1 MIDTQRGHMPSEGF
15 TSVTAPRD
23 AWQWLGACI
32 VKLTTE
38 TRSLLASLMTAVI
51 GIQI

>member
-1 MIDTQRGHMPSEGF
+1 MRSEGF
-15 TSVTAPRD
+15 SSVTAPRD

-32 VKLTTE
+32 VNLTTE
-38 TRSLLASLMTAVI
+38 TRLSLASLMTAVI